1 MVATHQVITASPVN
15 IHDSPC
21 LPATWVA
28 VEKTRAANPAMNNK
42 MIAAVEIIEPATA
55 PLRHIP

>member
-1 MVATHQVITASPVN
+1 
-15 IHDSPC
+15 
-21 LPATWVA
+21 

-42 MIAAVEIIEPATA
+42 TIAAVEIIEPATA